1 MRLKIVAALPKLS
14 WGAFFATIILTPFRL
29 HVVLLSRPVVPIWGD
44 YTDLL
49 LYASDIALILTVLP
63 WLAQLWLQRRRPNL
77 APRFITLPLAGLT
90 LLGGLS
96 SFSSVDP
103 ALSAYHFVR
112 LVLLFCFYLYV
123 TNNVGTIQQLIAPV
137 SAQIIIQAVVAI
149 PQAIEQKSIGLQK
162 LGEYLLDPAWK
173 GVSVVLTQTS
183 RTLRAYGLSDHPNI
197 LGGCLAFGLL
207 LIFAFLIFN
216 KSKRRQVFFLI
227 LAADSVALFYTYS
240 RAAWLAALFGA
251 VLILFLVFRRRKP
264 DELKRSLFLG
274 VLVLMLLVPFVL
286 KNSELLGV
294 RLGAGG
300 SFQEISSE
308 IGSIGER
315 RVLISSG
322 DTLFENHPVLGV
334 GLGVVPEAFLANF
347 PDFPVSYQPVHFVL
361 LDVAVELGLLGAVL
375 YFVLI
380 VVPWVALYLQRNMK
394 FSIDLIAAS
403 GLLLATMVVG
413 LFDYYTWMLVPG
425 RLWQWLAWGLWAA
438 FYARA
443 TEKSRA

>member
-1 MRLKIVAALPKLS
+1 
-14 WGAFFATIILTPFRL
+14 
-29 HVVLLSRPVVPIWGD
+29 
-44 YTDLL
+44 
-49 LYASDIALILTVLP
+49 
-63 WLAQLWLQRRRPNL
+63 
-77 APRFITLPLAGLT
+77 
-90 LLGGLS
+90 
-96 SFSSVDP
+96 
-103 ALSAYHFVR
+103 
-112 LVLLFCFYLYV
+112 
-123 TNNVGTIQQLIAPV
+123 
-137 SAQIIIQAVVAI
+137 
-149 PQAIEQKSIGLQK
+149 
-162 LGEYLLDPAWK
+162 
-173 GVSVVLTQTS
+173 
-183 RTLRAYGLSDHPNI
+183 
-197 LGGCLAFGLL
+197 LAFGLL
-207 LIFAFLIFN
+207 LILAFLIFN

-240 RAAWLAALFGA
+240 RAAWLAALVGA
-251 VLILFLVFRRRKP
+251 VLILFLVFQRRKP
-264 DELKRSLFLG
+264 DELKRSLLLG
-274 VLVLMLLVPFVL
+274 VLVLIILVPFVL

-294 RLGAGG
+294 RLGAGD
-300 SFQEISSE
+300 SFREIPSE

-322 DTLFENHPVLGV
+322 DTLFENHAVLGV

-347 PDFPVSYQPVHFVL
+347 PDFPVAYQPVHFVL

-375 YFVLI
+375 YFVLM

-413 LFDYYTWMLVPG
+413 LFDYYTWVLVPG